1 MDQSLCSQATESM
14 ARFDSKLDDVQNK
27 IAALQ
32 AIEVSRKA
40 MDAERDK
47 KMDLLQADMAG
58 LKLNQEANFAYKKS
72 TFTTTSLQVMTQV
85 ALLLPRLNIS
95 LSRSTQRLH

>member
-1 MDQSLCSQATESM
+1 M

-58 LKLNQEANFAYKKS
+58 LKLHQ
-72 TFTTTSLQVMTQV
+72 
-85 ALLLPRLNIS
+85 
-95 LSRSTQRLH
+95 